1 MEEEMKENVEV
12 KQKEVKQ
19 ERNSEKIRQKKNN
32 FTMAYILVGICII
45 AILVI
50 LLAKYLMG

>member
-1 MEEEMKENVEV
+1 MEEENKENVEV
-12 KQKEVKQ
+12 KQ
-19 ERNSEKIRQKKNN
+19 ERDSEKIRQKKNN

>member
-1 MEEEMKENVEV
+1 MEEEKKENVEV
-12 KQKEVKQ
+12 KQ
-19 ERNSEKIRQKKNN
+19 ERDSEKIRQKKNN

>member
-1 MEEEMKENVEV
+1 MEEVKKENLE
-12 KQKEVKQ
+12 EKQ
-19 ERNSEKIRQKKNN
+19 ERDSEKIRQKKNN

-50 LLAKYLMG
+50 LITKFLMR